1 MKPKQKWGHQFE
13 NEVHGLCGTF
23 NNRQD
28 DDFRS
33 PDGAMEMSAVS
44 FGNSWKGVSICE
56 DESEETNNIHP
67 CETYLELRPSAV
79 GSCDAIMSGNLI

>member
-1 MKPKQKWGHQFE
+1 
-13 NEVHGLCGTF
+13 
-23 NNRQD
+23 
-28 DDFRS
+28 
-33 PDGAMEMSAVS
+33 MSAVS